1 MISIG
6 KPFVTVEN
14 DKAYLRAR
22 VEIPDD
28 TASAYMERTSELK
41 NTAWLTAV
49 DYPPAVWK
57 ENGSTMWFSVQAEYA
72 EYLCTERS
80 DAFVIAL
87 FWYGMI
93 TGSDISFEAPMS
105 KTLYDGVMNK
115 LVPALT
121 EDGSRPIKLKGPA
134 PVEDASRPIK
144 LVGPLTSEKISCEGG
159 VLTGMSCGV
168 DSMYT
173 LHCYDADDAPGGR
186 RLTHLAYYD
195 CNYLLPWLEPP
206 YDVGEIYRSREK
218 TFSHIIE
225 HAKIIA
231 EHHGL
236 PLIIMRSNFDEDFYR
251 GGRIYSSMYR
261 FLACT
266 LAMQHLYGTYIS
278 SSSGHDSNEVE
289 VSLTVPTQH
298 YEGLLCDC
306 CQTETLHYM
315 TSDDATRPDKLRVLA
330 DDRDAQDYLAVCYNA
345 GPHGENCGMCYAC
358 DKTIIPLDIM
368 GKLDLFRKSFD
379 VDEYYARR
387 EAVFEDLIRYSLQ
400 PEAVS
405 ARESVRQIIRL
416 AEEEDSEAG
425 RLFLKMVSE
434 I

>member
-6 KPFVTVEN
+6 KPFLTVE
-14 DKAYLRAR
+14 DDTAYLRAC
-22 VEIPDD
+22 VEVSED
-28 TASAYMERTSELK
+28 TAAVYMEKTSHLK

-49 DYPPAVWK
+49 DYPPAVW
-57 ENGSTMWFSVQAEYA
+57 EEDGSTMWFSVQAEYA
-72 EYLCTERS
+72 DYLCTERS
-80 DAFVIAL
+80 DAFVIAM

-93 TGSDISFEAPMS
+93 TGSDITFEAPMS
-105 KTLYDGVMNK
+105 QTLYDGIMNK
-115 LVPALT
+115 LVPALI
-121 EDGSRPIKLKGPA
+121 EDNRTIRLLGPH
-134 PVEDASRPIK
+134 
-144 LVGPLTSEKISCEGG
+144 TSEKISCEEG

-173 LHCYDADDAPGGR
+173 LHCYDTDDAPGGQ

-206 YDVGEIYRSREK
+206 YDVREIYRSREK

-236 PLIIMRSNFDEDFYR
+236 PLIIMRSNFDEDYYR

-278 SSSGHDSNEVE
+278 SSSGHDSSEVE

-306 CQTETLHYM
+306 CQTETLHYV
-315 TSDDATRPDKLRVLA
+315 TSDDATRPEKLKVLS
-330 DDRDAQDYLAVCYNA
+330 DDRDAQDYLAVCYDA

-358 DKTIIPLDIM
+358 EKTIIPLDIM

-379 VDEYYARR
+379 VDGYYARR
-387 EAVFEDLIRYSLQ
+387 ETEFENLIKFSQR
-400 PEAVS
+400 PEAAS

-416 AEEEDSEAG
+416 AEEENSEAG
-425 RLFLKMVSE
+425 RLFLEKCSVYL
-434 I
+434 